1 MGMYS
6 FTPAPIAKALMNVQ
20 KHGIGV
26 EVMLGKWN
34 RPDQY
39 SAADFLAD
47 SGIPTRIDAQ
57 YGIATIRSSS
67 RGLVIGSSCNDTKV
81 AQGKNMENVET
92 TPGRGPG
99 RPLYRKLV
107 SACATW

>member
-1 MGMYS
+1 
-6 FTPAPIAKALMNVQ
+6 MNVQ

-39 SAADFLAD
+39 SAADFLAN

-57 YGIATIRSSS
+57 YGIAHNNK
-67 RGLVIGSSCNDTKV
+67 VIIDGARHRQFV
-81 AQGKNMENVET
+81 Q
-92 TPGRGPG
+92 
-99 RPLYRKLV
+99 
-107 SACATW
+107 